1 MSKKL
6 RLPSKLSLKSRKKLK
21 KLKQQEMLLLLK
33 KAFLIWVRKCITTG
47 ILMKLSIIQGNKASG
62 WRNRGH
68 YISYDTSDP
77 TKLLESYKLAI
88 NSNGMTPLFYGNNSA
103 LMQGDLSQSV
113 NNDKGYHS
121 IATELG
127 QFISL
132 SPSAK
137 TVTGGKWNGW
147 KYLPN
152 YFNPYTGS
160 VPAYNP
166 VTGYV
171 RRISLYDT
179 DVTGRNYTL
188 IKSKLSIIKESRM
201 KHNRILVLEIMLD
214 MFLKKKVEPL
224 SISKAVES
232 I

>member
-1 MSKKL
+1 MYNNWHTYEAQHYS
-6 RLPSKLSLKSRKKLK
+6 
-21 KLKQQEMLLLLK
+21 
-33 KAFLIWVRKCITTG
+33 
-47 ILMKLSIIQGNKASG
+47 GNNASG
-62 WRNRGH
+62 WKNRGH

-88 NSNGMTPLFYGNNSA
+88 NSNGMYPLFYGNNSA

-127 QFISL
+127 QFISF

-137 TVTGGKWNGW
+137 TVVGGKWNGW

-179 DVTGRNYTL
+179 DVTGRNLYFDK
-188 IKSKLSIIKESRM
+188 IKAIYNKGKQNEAQQDF
-201 KHNRILVLEIMLD
+201 NTGNYAGYV
-214 MFLKKKVEPL
+214 LKKEGGTLEYQHGGGINLKDASLIEVTNPGFTAITN
-224 SISKAVES
+224 SAKTAVKNF
-232 I
+232 